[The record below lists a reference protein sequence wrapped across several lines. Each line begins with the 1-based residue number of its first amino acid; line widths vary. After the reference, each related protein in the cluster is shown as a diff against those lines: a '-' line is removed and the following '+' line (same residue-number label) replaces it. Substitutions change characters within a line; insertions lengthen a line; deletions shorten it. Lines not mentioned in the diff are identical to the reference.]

1 MYSNNLFVSSPAVR
15 IERKFL
21 LKLIMEKYLSQTSKI
36 PSNCDYNVKYLFLRI
51 DFLLKK
57 IS

>member
-1 MYSNNLFVSSPAVR
+1 MYSNNLFVSSPAVG
-15 IERKFL
+15 IKRKFL
-21 LKLIMEKYLSQTSKI
+21 LKLIMEKYLSQTLKI
-36 PSNCDYNVKYLFLRI
+36 PSNYDYNVKYLFLRI